1 MNLPVKPPQVA
12 ESRFSQKILRYFF
25 SFLQTDFKKQQAPRR
40 RIQLKSDAGF
50 RRPAAAQIP
59 RTLRRDLDLPPE
71 LSIAEWR
78 RRHQAAHLQNQSR
91 TIQSAAQPD
100 RARPDRQAYRSAR
113 RKRFRRRDP
122 ATQAYA
128 RTKRPEA
135 LNEPEKFVEAV
146 QIKFCEEV
154 GNRLLHPLLGRLE
167 SSIQANAYS
176 AVKSIYDVE
185 ATSPTPLPG
194 TSSKNL
200 PSALN
205 ALIVKGDEAAIKAV
219 FTEFFSG
226 ADIRKQ
232 INTFFDDFATS
243 DAFQELR
250 DLHQALRS
258 TENQSFYL
266 YCCDVR
272 FGTHVFPLFY
282 IPGALAY
289 QAEGREFLIE
299 FDPPAHQQAGGRLD
313 PAGARRSRRTDAH
326 LADPRPYPASQWRP
340 DFRR

>member
-1 MNLPVKPPQVA
+1 M
-12 ESRFSQKILRYFF
+12 
-25 SFLQTDFKKQQAPRR
+25 
-40 RIQLKSDAGF
+40 
-50 RRPAAAQIP
+50 
-59 RTLRRDLDLPPE
+59 RDL
-71 LSIAEWR
+71 IAKHIE
-78 RRHQAAHLQNQSR
+78 ALEESDFVGA
-91 TIQSAAQPD
+91 TT
-100 RARPDRQAYRSAR
+100 
-113 RKRFRRRDP
+113 

-185 ATSPTPLPG
+185 SDLSDAVTRHVLE
-194 TSSKNL
+194 NL

-219 FTEFFSG
+219 FTSFSS

-272 FGTHVFPLFY
+272 FGTHFSPCS
-282 IPGALAY
+282 IS
-289 QAEGREFLIE
+289 
-299 FDPPAHQQAGGRLD
+299 PARWPIKRKA
-313 PAGARRSRRTDAH
+313 ANS
-326 LADPRPYPASQWRP
+326 
-340 DFRR
+340 